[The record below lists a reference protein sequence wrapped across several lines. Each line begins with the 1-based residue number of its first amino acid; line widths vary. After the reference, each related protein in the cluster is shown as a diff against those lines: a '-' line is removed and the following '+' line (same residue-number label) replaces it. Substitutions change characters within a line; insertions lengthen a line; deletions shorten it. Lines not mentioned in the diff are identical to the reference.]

1 MEAVVEKLDALMKMT
16 NVINSQNAW
25 IALYR
30 SKPSFDVLIGSHHL
44 AFLLEQANITYKV
57 RADELEEELSLDE
70 SADIT

>member
-1 MEAVVEKLDALMKMT
+1 MEAVVEKLDALMKLT

-30 SKPSFDVLIGSHHL
+30 SKPDYDVTLRSHHL

-57 RADELEEELSLDE
+57 RANELEAEL